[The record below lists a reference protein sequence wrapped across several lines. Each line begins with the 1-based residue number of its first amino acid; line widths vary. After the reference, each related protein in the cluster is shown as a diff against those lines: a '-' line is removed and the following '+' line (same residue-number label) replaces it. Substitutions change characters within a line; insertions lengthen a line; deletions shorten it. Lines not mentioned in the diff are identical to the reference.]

1 MTTSLIIAL
10 LLCNMIKYFL
20 AVACVLRSRGVG
32 VIDLETNYTTV
43 YCSNKKNKVHC
54 ISLFNSLIEMKK
66 YFIFEPNR
74 PSKAKHYQ
82 IKKK

>member
-32 VIDLETNYTTV
+32 VIDLETNYTDSVLQQQEKQSTL
-43 YCSNKKNKVHC
+43 H
-54 ISLFNSLIEMKK
+54 FP
-66 YFIFEPNR
+66 F
-74 PSKAKHYQ
+74 Q
-82 IKKK
+82 